1 MNTSDLKADL
11 INRISQLKEKT
22 IMEEIQKLLDFELNK
37 NEYILTESQKDRI
50 AEAQV
55 EYKNSAYLTEDKA
68 NQDIEEWLEKNNPK
82 DINLIAINV

>member
-68 NQDIEEWLEKNNPK
+68 NQDIEEWLGEK
-82 DINLIAINV
+82 

>member
-22 IMEEIQKLLDFELNK
+22 IMEEIQKLLDFELNE

-55 EYKNSAYLTEDKA
+55 EYKNSAYLTEHKA
-68 NQDIEEWLEKNNPK
+68 NEDIEEWLGEKY
-82 DINLIAINV
+82 A